1 MSFLNPW
8 ALLFLLAVP
17 ALVLLYFLKLKRPE
31 IPVPSTLLWRK
42 VIEDMRVNSPFQ
54 RLKRSLLLLLQIL
67 ALLAAIFALTRP
79 LLRVREHAN
88 ESFIVLLDNSASM
101 MAAEGGGRTRLD
113 LAKAEIG
120 KLADRLT
127 RQDEMMLIVF
137 NSRAR
142 VACGFTG
149 NRRALKEAASRSAPT
164 ECATDV
170 EPALL
175 LAKSIC
181 ATRSHPRILLYSDG
195 AFDAPKDLQLPVEVE
210 YQKIGSP
217 RPNLAVTGLDIR
229 RSLNDRSRIE
239 MFVAVENFG
248 EQAFSGNMAV
258 QLDERPLDSK
268 YFSVGPRE
276 TLSQIFEAV
285 LPQGGCV
292 SVALDAEDALACDN
306 RAWKVIGPPTRR
318 RLLIV
323 GDNTFFLERLF
334 RSAAGTEYV
343 TARPGQFGPK
353 DFEGFSTV
361 IWSHAPNPA
370 IAPCHNI
377 YLACCPASAG
387 ASLGAK
393 INAPDILDWDHGHP
407 VNRFIGFENLL
418 VADTAALT
426 LPESATVILRGS
438 RTPLIGLFQAG
449 ETGICIVGF
458 DPMNSNWPLLVSFPL
473 FLSNCLQFFEDTQT
487 QKVEANIA
495 VGRAITVRGEKRGPS
510 IRLPGGR
517 EEPMA
522 LSPGGDYAFA
532 DVNAGGVYRVRLA
545 DGESRTVAA
554 NLFDRRESSVQVIE
568 RPAIGGKE
576 TKPVQIVKRVDQEF
590 WKYGVMALALLLVIE
605 WVVYHR
611 RLFV

>member
-8 ALLFLLAVP
+8 ALLCLLAVP

-31 IPVPSTLLWRK
+31 IPVPSTLLWQK

-67 ALLAAIFALTRP
+67 ALLGAILALTRP

-88 ESFIVLLDNSASM
+88 ESFIALLDNSASM
-101 MAAEGGGRTRLD
+101 MTVEGAGRTRLD

-127 RQDEMMLIVF
+127 RHDEMMLIVF

-142 VACGFTG
+142 VACGFSA
-149 NRRALKEAASRSAPT
+149 NRRAIQSAASRVAPT
-164 ECATDV
+164 ECATSV

-181 ATRSHPRILLYSDG
+181 ATRSHPRIVLYSDG
-195 AFDAPKDLQLPVEVE
+195 SFDAPKDLQLPVPVE
-210 YQKIGSP
+210 YQKIGAP

-229 RSLNDRSRIE
+229 RALSDRSRIE

-248 EQAFSGNMAV
+248 DQAFSGNMAV
-258 QLDERPLDSK
+258 QLDDRPLDSK

-292 SVALDAEDALACDN
+292 SVALDAPDALACDN
-306 RAWKVIGPPTRR
+306 RAWRMIGPPTRR

-323 GDNTFFLERLF
+323 GESTFFLERLF
-334 RSAAGTEYV
+334 RSAPGTEYV
-343 TARPGQFGPK
+343 TARPGRFGPQ

-361 IWSHAPNPA
+361 IWCRVPQPA
-370 IAPCHNI
+370 VAPCHNI
-377 YLACCPASAG
+377 YLGCCPAGAG
-387 ASLGAK
+387 AGLGAK
-393 INAPDILDWDHGHP
+393 VSAPEILDWDHGHP

-418 VADTAALT
+418 VADTAAMT
-426 LPESATVILRGS
+426 LPESATVILRS
-438 RTPLIGLFQAG
+438 ARTPLIGLFRAG
-449 ETGICIVGF
+449 EAGLCVVGF

-495 VGRAITVRGEKRGPS
+495 VGRAITVRGEASAPS
-510 IRLPGGR
+510 IRLPDGR
-517 EEPMA
+517 EETLAPN
-522 LSPGGDYAFA
+522 PGGDYAFTE
-532 DVNAGGVYRVRLA
+532 VTAGGVYRVRLA
-545 DGESRTVAA
+545 GGETRAVAA
-554 NLFDRRESSVQVIE
+554 NLFDRRESSVQVVE
-568 RPAIGGKE
+568 QLTIGGKE
-576 TKPVQIVKRVDQEF
+576 TKPVQIVKRVDREF
-590 WKYGVMALALLLVIE
+590 WKYGAMALAFLLAIE

-611 RLFV
+611 RWFA